1 MSHPAEPGYW
11 VHQFGR
17 AELPV
22 LARTV
27 RELTRMKQDPDRVS
41 TAQLSDMVMRDPL
54 MTFKVLRYI
63 QQRRHRTQL
72 VDVTTVAHAL
82 MMLGL
87 EPFLHHFSKQPTI
100 ESQLMHD
107 ASALQGVL
115 RVASRARH
123 AALYARDWAVLR
135 HDIEVEEVSTAAL
148 LHDLA
153 ELLLWW
159 CAPGVATLLDEAA
172 RGDDATSDAAQRAV
186 LGFPMISLQ
195 VELAEQWQLPDLLC
209 RLMDERHASTPRA
222 LNVSLAVSVA
232 RHTSKSWDEPALAE
246 DFASIGRLLSCGPVG
261 ARDRIV
267 SVALRAAAEWTWYG
281 VPPAAALL
289 PASTGLMPRPRPAA
303 HGRSRVIGSDVSM
316 Q

>member
-1 MSHPAEPGYW
+1 MTHPAGPGYW
-11 VHQFGR
+11 VDVFGR

-22 LARTV
+22 LGKTV
-27 RELTRMKQDPDRVS
+27 AELVHMRQDPDRVS

-54 MTFKVLRYI
+54 MTSQVLRYI
-63 QQRRHRTQL
+63 QQHRHRTQL

-87 EPFLHHFSKQPTI
+87 EPFLAHFSKQPTV
-100 ESQLMHD
+100 EAQLEQD
-107 ASALQGVL
+107 ATALAGVL

-135 HDIEVEEVSTAAL
+135 HDIEVEEVTTAAL

-153 ELLLWW
+153 ELMLWC
-159 CAPGVATLLDEAA
+159 CAPGVAKLLEDAPCADDVA
-172 RGDDATSDAAQRAV
+172 RDAAQRAV

-195 VELAEQWQLPDLLC
+195 VELAEQWQLPELLC

-232 RHTSKSWDEPALAE
+232 RHTSKSWDGPALIE
-246 DFASIGRLLSCGPVG
+246 DFKSVGRLLGCGLVG
-261 ARDRIV
+261 ARERV
-267 SVALRAAAEWTWYG
+267 VRVALRAATEWTWYG

-289 PASTGLMPRPRPAA
+289 PASTGLMARAGADA
-303 HGRSRVIGSDVSM
+303 HRSSM
-316 Q
+316 R

>member
-1 MSHPAEPGYW
+1 
-11 VHQFGR
+11 
-17 AELPV
+17 
-22 LARTV
+22 
-27 RELTRMKQDPDRVS
+27 MKQDPDRVS
-41 TAQLSDMVMRDPL
+41 TGQLSDTVMHDPL

-63 QQRRHRTQL
+63 QQRRHRSQV

-87 EPFLHHFSKQPTI
+87 DPFLAHFSRQPTL
-100 ESQLMHD
+100 EGHLKDD
-107 ASALQGVL
+107 AAALQGAL

-135 HDIEVEEVSTAAL
+135 HDIEIDEVTTAAL

-153 ELLLWW
+153 ELLMW
-159 CAPGVATLLDEAA
+159 CSAPAVAMLLEQAA
-172 RGDDATSDAAQRAV
+172 ATDDSTSQAAQQAV

-195 VELAEQWQLPDLLC
+195 VELAERWQLPDLLC

-232 RHTSKSWDEPALAE
+232 RHTAVSWDEPALFK
-246 DFASIGRLLSCGPVG
+246 DFAAIGRLLGCGAVG
-261 ARDRIV
+261 ARDRV
-267 SVALRAAAEWTWYG
+267 LRMSLRAAAEWQWYG

-289 PASTGLMPRPRPAA
+289 PASVGLKTPPSASA
-303 HGRSRVIGSDVSM
+303 QGR
-316 Q
+316 